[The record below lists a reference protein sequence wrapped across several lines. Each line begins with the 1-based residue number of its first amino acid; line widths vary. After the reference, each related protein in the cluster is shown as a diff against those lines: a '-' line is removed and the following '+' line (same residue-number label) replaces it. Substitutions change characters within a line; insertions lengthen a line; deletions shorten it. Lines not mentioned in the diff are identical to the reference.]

1 MFDKDKTDA
10 KVILFECNFGVMK
23 YLKKKK
29 NKYVTN
35 MTKYPNI
42 KNCK

>member
-29 NKYVTN
+29 KCNKHDKIP
-35 MTKYPNI
+35 KY
-42 KNCK
+42 